1 MNEEGSK
8 MCVSDTLCGHEH
20 DVDVGCAFQV
30 ESPLPAVSA
39 AGGRGVHG
47 LEMYAL

>member
-1 MNEEGSK
+1 MSKEGLK
-8 MCVSDTLCGHEH
+8 ICVSDALCGHEH
-20 DVDVGCAFQV
+20 DVDVGYAFQV